1 MIDRDPTIGHRQD
14 RSFEE
19 MNDALF
25 QATLEGNETKIMTL
39 QQEMRMR
46 FGDLF

>member
-19 MNDALF
+19 MNEALF
-25 QATLEGNETKIMTL
+25 QATLDGDETHIMAL
-39 QQEMRMR
+39 QQEMRLR
-46 FGDLF
+46 FGDLL